1 MQPYWSLFVTKVV
14 PGNSLRFGIHF
25 RKLSYY
31 TLLYLKVYLLLA
43 EDKQNKCKETT
54 GAFYCS
60 CVRCYVMVYNM
71 YVDDT
76 CGYTHSSC
84 ILIRFWLDITIL
96 CILAMRSEDA
106 VSLRRSSSIVVVSF
120 FVILKFEC
128 IFCTPMWHNVDMYY
142 V

>member
-1 MQPYWSLFVTKVV
+1 MHL
-14 PGNSLRFGIHF
+14 

-31 TLLYLKVYLLLA
+31 TLLYLKVYLFLA

-76 CGYTHSSC
+76 QWLHALQLYPYQV
-84 ILIRFWLDITIL
+84 LIRYYYF
-96 CILAMRSEDA
+96 
-106 VSLRRSSSIVVVSF
+106 
-120 FVILKFEC
+120 
-128 IFCTPMWHNVDMYY
+128 MYFGNEE
-142 V
+142 

>member
-1 MQPYWSLFVTKVV
+1 MHL
-14 PGNSLRFGIHF
+14 

-31 TLLYLKVYLLLA
+31 TLLYLKVYLFLA

-76 CGYTHSSC
+76 
-84 ILIRFWLDITIL
+84 
-96 CILAMRSEDA
+96 
-106 VSLRRSSSIVVVSF
+106 
-120 FVILKFEC
+120 
-128 IFCTPMWHNVDMYY
+128 
-142 V
+142 